1 VPFVVAVS
9 RARSASNLPRAWE
22 AAMLHSILIVDDSPF
37 IRRSVRRY
45 IEANTAFDVC
55 GEAENGK
62 IAVEKVSELN
72 PDIVILDLQMPVMDG
87 MEAARQIT
95 RMSPKTAI
103 LMFTLHESEQLLN
116 NARAVGVKDV
126 LSKSDSVADRLL
138 ASLECV
144 DTAA

>member
-1 VPFVVAVS
+1 
-9 RARSASNLPRAWE
+9 
-22 AAMLHSILIVDDSPF
+22 
-37 IRRSVRRY
+37 
-45 IEANTAFDVC
+45 
-55 GEAENGK
+55 
-62 IAVEKVSELN
+62 
-72 PDIVILDLQMPVMDG
+72 MDG